1 DKISYTL
8 EDGLLNI
15 VVKAGEEGLS
25 FNEKD
30 VIFKRSQGYPSL
42 LFVVGTSRLSDLDRI
57 YDPEALKDTTVVNI
71 DNKPD
76 NQGYGDVSIVSPTSS
91 SISEK
96 IADLMLSMGFNIDI
110 DTAQN
115 LLIGI
120 ENATENFQNSKTT
133 PLAFEITGELIRKGA
148 VRGSVSNTKPKVEDY
163 STDEDL
169 ESVFGSPSF
178 PQRPQQLNQP
188 MRQPMRQAIRQP
200 LDQQARQPLGQRIV
214 RQPNAG
220 QTLQSLQNKQI
231 EQDQDS
237 SGQDLNI
244 ERKDPSASSGQVRKD
259 KKPPVDWL
267 TPKIY
272 KGSTNI

>member
-1 DKISYTL
+1 
-8 EDGLLNI
+8 
-15 VVKAGEEGLS
+15 
-25 FNEKD
+25 
-30 VIFKRSQGYPSL
+30 
-42 LFVVGTSRLSDLDRI
+42 
-57 YDPEALKDTTVVNI
+57 
-71 DNKPD
+71 
-76 NQGYGDVSIVSPTSS
+76 
-91 SISEK
+91 
-96 IADLMLSMGFNIDI
+96 MLSMGFNIDI

-148 VRGSVSNTKPKVEDY
+148 IRGSANIAKPKVEDY